1 MKYRKMTFSRVGIA
15 AVSLLMGGLLISQT
29 CFSSTNAQSAAVS
42 KPAIETLSAEHPAA
56 VQELTEMFR
65 EALTLAQNAENAN
78 QEKGAAMIEAALAQ
92 GAEYPEAYAAFW
104 ALYRPF
110 LEKNPASDEIRLTM
124 LEAFTLSFEDTSLK
138 CRTRAEFERFW
149 KVQQEVNVYLAE
161 LEKKLTASG
170 ETGSAENAGTETND
184 MLTEIQTELKELENE
199 RLMLRNEIKKE
210 MNWDEFNRQTISGR
224 DPEST
229 EPFAKGK
236 TYEFMEKIQKFTQEK
251 LETEEFA
258 LLMET
263 APDETFQIRQRV
275 QELLEKGRILNQ
287 TRYNLWANFMIYNT
301 PENVSGI
308 DSLSWISPEYLLPAL
323 TPYYQEKLNKCLENS
338 RNPTA
343 LADNIMKITLT
354 EKVPLS
360 AF

>member
-1 MKYRKMTFSRVGIA
+1 MGKISKK
-15 AVSLLMGGLLISQT
+15 LL
-29 CFSSTNAQSAAVS
+29 
-42 KPAIETLSAEHPAA
+42 
-56 VQELTEMFR
+56 
-65 EALTLAQNAENAN
+65 QN
-78 QEKGAAMIEAALAQ
+78 
-92 GAEYPEAYAAFW
+92 
-104 ALYRPF
+104 F
-110 LEKNPASDEIRLTM
+110 LESIIIENVKFTDTKSGNKMDFGLVYLEKTPASDEIRLTL

-184 MLTEIQTELKELENE
+184 MLAEIQTGLKELENE
-199 RLMLRNEIKKE
+199 RVMLRNEIKKE

-343 LADNIMKITLT
+343 LADNIMKITMT